1 MNNNKFCLG
10 TAKFDSS
17 SYGLSSNNED
27 RNLEDI
33 FHQCKLI
40 NINNFDTSPRYGNA
54 EEMLGKFIDKYNI
67 KHNFISTKID
77 NLKEKDINSED
88 IIKNSVLNSLNLI
101 KIEKLDLVY
110 LHQNDLG
117 IISDKF
123 ILKGLEKL
131 KSENLIGEIGASIYT
146 LEELD
151 FVLKCDVFDWI
162 QIPMNVLDT
171 FFYNYILNS
180 KYKKKIAARSI
191 FLQGLIPNYN
201 KISKINYENEIR
213 ESLNILKTIV
223 EKTGLSYI
231 SVIVS
236 YIFSLEKLSMI
247 ILGTSSCQNIK
258 NNYEYSNIKLSKE
271 TIAEINELSCN
282 QALWTNPRLWY
293 N

>member
-77 NLKEKDINSED
+77 NLKENDINSED

-123 ILKGLEKL
+123 IL
-131 KSENLIGEIGASIYT
+131 
-146 LEELD
+146 
-151 FVLKCDVFDWI
+151 
-162 QIPMNVLDT
+162 
-171 FFYNYILNS
+171 
-180 KYKKKIAARSI
+180 
-191 FLQGLIPNYN
+191 
-201 KISKINYENEIR
+201 
-213 ESLNILKTIV
+213 
-223 EKTGLSYI
+223 
-231 SVIVS
+231 
-236 YIFSLEKLSMI
+236 
-247 ILGTSSCQNIK
+247 
-258 NNYEYSNIKLSKE
+258 
-271 TIAEINELSCN
+271 
-282 QALWTNPRLWY
+282 
-293 N
+293 